1 MTIWELWEYL
11 CSNGL
16 NEELQSA
23 YKANHSCE
31 TALIRV
37 QDDILKAIDSH
48 RGVLLLLLDLSAAF
62 DTVDHEILLGRL
74 SSRFGIKG
82 KALDWLRSYLTDRT
96 QLVKVDDA
104 SSTVRPLHW
113 GVPQGSVLGPM
124 LYLLYT
130 SPLGDIVREHSLSF
144 HFYADDSQL
153 YPFGA
158 QCPIYRTAELSAVI
172 LSSSLSQSRYESPN
186 DYLSKNTQG
195 VAILVRLPLFSSIF
209 SIFGGLL
216 TRRDLKFTWRH
227 E

>member
-1 MTIWELWEYL
+1 MFKWI
-11 CSNGL
+11 L

-31 TALIRV
+31 KALIRV

-48 RGVLLLLLDLSAAF
+48 RSVLFLLLYLSAAF
-62 DTVDHEILLGRL
+62 GTVDHEILLGRL
-74 SSRFGIKG
+74 SCRFGSKG
-82 KALDWLRSYLTDRT
+82 KALDWRSYLTDGT

-130 SPLGDIVREHSLSF
+130 SPLGDIVREHGLSF

-153 YPFGA
+153 YTSFA
-158 QCPIYRTAELSAVI
+158 CNDTSDLVAAKQRLENCVADINLWMTANKLKLNNDKSEFLFLHSRFRH
-172 LSSSLSQSRYESPN
+172 SLPPPMISVGMENIR
-186 DYLSKNTQG
+186 
-195 VAILVRLPLFSSIF
+195 ARLHK
-209 SIFGGLL
+209 
-216 TRRDLKFTWRH
+216 TCT
-227 E
+227 

>member
-1 MTIWELWEYL
+1 M
-11 CSNGL
+11 
-16 NEELQSA
+16 
-23 YKANHSCE
+23 
-31 TALIRV
+31 
-37 QDDILKAIDSH
+37 
-48 RGVLLLLLDLSAAF
+48 LLLLDLSVAF

-130 SPLGDIVREHSLSF
+130 SPLGDIVREHGLSF

-153 YPFGA
+153 NTSFA
-158 QCPIYRTAELSAVI
+158 CNDTADL
-172 LSSSLSQSRYESPN
+172 
-186 DYLSKNTQG
+186 
-195 VAILVRLPLFSSIF
+195 VAAKHRLENCVADINL
-209 SIFGGLL
+209 
-216 TRRDLKFTWRH
+216 
-227 E
+227 